1 MSTFA
6 SLEDLVLC
14 VYHGVPSV
22 CGRGTLGVCISIC
35 FFYDLR
41 MGVFSSQISYVSLI
55 LSLQVHKLE
64 PDVWKNV
71 EAIYIDIADRSQVLP
86 KVW

>member
-1 MSTFA
+1 MGLFCGGIIYI
-6 SLEDLVLC
+6 SLV
-14 VYHGVPSV
+14 
-22 CGRGTLGVCISIC
+22 
-35 FFYDLR
+35 
-41 MGVFSSQISYVSLI
+41 

-64 PDVWKNV
+64 PDVWKSV

>member
-1 MSTFA
+1 MWKGNSGC
-6 SLEDLVLC
+6 LHLCLVL
-14 VYHGVPSV
+14 
-22 CGRGTLGVCISIC
+22 
-35 FFYDLR
+35 YDLR
-41 MGVFSSQISYVSLI
+41 MGVFCSGVIYIGLV

>member
-1 MSTFA
+1 MSI
-6 SLEDLVLC
+6 SL
-14 VYHGVPSV
+14 
-22 CGRGTLGVCISIC
+22 
-35 FFYDLR
+35 FFYCIE
-41 MGVFSSQISYVSLI
+41 MGVFCSCIIYISLV

>member
-1 MSTFA
+1 MVSPLYVEGEHWVSA
-6 SLEDLVLC
+6 S
-14 VYHGVPSV
+14 PSV
-22 CGRGTLGVCISIC
+22 